1 MKLFDLSGRKT
12 LDAASPVPFAEWKEN
27 QQGTAISLPQDVE
40 VEELRPYLASLT
52 LIVLEF
58 PIFRDG
64 RAFTQARSLRE
75 YEGYKG
81 EIRAAGHLLPDQAI
95 HLRRCGFDSVI
106 LSEEANVKDWDEQL
120 GRYQFYYQ
128 NTVVSPA

>member
-1 MKLFDLSGRKT
+1 MKLFDLSGRET
-12 LDAASPVPFAEWKEN
+12 LEAASPVPFAEWKDS

-40 VEELRPYLASLT
+40 VEELRPYLSSLT

-58 PIFRDG
+58 PVFRDG

-81 EIRAAGHLLPDQAI
+81 EIRASGHLLPDQAI
-95 HLRRCGFDSVI
+95 HLRRCGFDSVV
-106 LSEEANVKDWDEQL
+106 LSEDANVKDWEEQL

>member
-12 LDAASPVPFAEWKEN
+12 LDATSPVSFAEWKEA

-40 VEELRPYLASLT
+40 VEELHSYLGSLS

-81 EIRAAGHLLPDQAI
+81 EIRASGHLLPDQAI
-95 HLRRCGFDSVI
+95 HLRRCGFDSVV
-106 LSEEANVKDWDEQL
+106 LSEDANVKDWEEQL

-128 NTVVSPA
+128 NTVISPT

>member
-1 MKLFDLSGRKT
+1 MKLFNLSGRKT
-12 LDAASPVPFAEWKEN
+12 LEEASPVAFADWKDAPH
-27 QQGTAISLPQDVE
+27 GTAISLPQDVE
-40 VEELRPYLASLT
+40 VEDLRSHLNELT

-81 EIRAAGHLLPDQAI
+81 EIRASGHLLPDQAI
-95 HLRRCGFDSVI
+95 HLKRCGFDSVA
-106 LSEEANVKDWDEQL
+106 LPEEANTQDWDEQL
-120 GRYQFYYQ
+120 SRYQFYYQ
-128 NTVVSPA
+128 NTAVSPV

>member
-12 LDAASPVPFAEWKEN
+12 LDVASPVPFAEWKDS

-40 VEELRPYLASLT
+40 VEELHPYLGSLT

-75 YEGYKG
+75 YEGYEG
-81 EIRAAGHLLPDQAI
+81 EIRASGHLLPDQAI
-95 HLRRCGFDSVI
+95 HLRRCGFDSVA
-106 LSEEANVKDWDEQL
+106 LSEDANVKDWEEQL

-128 NTVVSPA
+128 NTAVSPA